1 MGDQQNSFFHFGI
14 KQETPTEE
22 RLLRGVA
29 QKSCHLVCQTET
41 NGRVVFIP
49 SHSFKVHPSVL
60 HAQFQPPE
68 PILKGRT
75 VVTLRDGLELCIHG
89 FFEVLHPQKFGTCE
103 FLRQFMEQS
112 KVVWGEVRTVGGM
125 GES

>member
-1 MGDQQNSFFHFGI
+1 MACGRDI
-14 KQETPTEE
+14 K
-22 RLLRGVA
+22 LRRAA
-29 QKSCHLVCQTET
+29 QKSCHMVCQTET

-49 SHSFKVHPSVL
+49 SHFFDLHPSVL

-68 PILKGRT
+68 QILKGRT
-75 VVTLRDGLELCIHG
+75 EVPLRDALELCIHG

-103 FLRQFMEQS
+103 FLRQFMEQL